1 VTIFVLASYVN
12 AHCLQVERLP
22 LPGESL
28 RAGSRWAEH
37 GGKGFN
43 VGLGAHRLDMQ
54 VDMLLPLG
62 ADAIADSV
70 LQLLHDEGLDSRW
83 ALKVGEQ
90 SGFGVGFVAANGDN
104 FLAIYPGA
112 NALLTAEHVEQTMTT
127 LPPIDLVYGQFEI
140 PEAPI
145 LAAFRRARLQG
156 IRTMLNPSPWRLPN
170 AELLALTDIL
180 IINETEAA
188 LLFEQEDTGHISPEQ
203 WLSRLPSWAKQ
214 SGWQGKWLVVTL
226 GEQGCVA
233 LTPAV
238 VIHQS
243 AWPIVATDATGAGD
257 AFSAGLAAALLQG
270 LDPDQALK
278 LACACGAWV
287 AGKQGVLQAL
297 PTLSEVCLFMQT
309 HHHPPAT
316 IFRLTTSSG

>member
-1 VTIFVLASYVN
+1 MTIFVLASYVN
-12 AHCLQVERLP
+12 AHCLQVECLP

-28 RAGSRWAEH
+28 CAASRWAEH
-37 GGKGFN
+37 GGKGLN
-43 VGLGAHRLDMQ
+43 VGSGAHRLG
-54 VDMLLPLG
+54 VIVEMLLPLG
-62 ADAIADSV
+62 ADSIAESV
-70 LQLLHDEGLDSRW
+70 LQFLQDEGLDSRW

-90 SGFGVGFVAANGDN
+90 SGFGVGFVADNGDN

-140 PEAPI
+140 SEAPI

-188 LLFEQEDTGHISPEQ
+188 LLFEQQDTGYIPPEQ
-203 WLSRLPSWAKQ
+203 WCSRLPRWAKQ
-214 SGWQGKWLVVTL
+214 CDWQGKWLVVTL

-233 LTPAV
+233 LTPHV

-257 AFSAGLAAALLQG
+257 AFSAGLAAALQQKLE
-270 LDPDQALK
+270 LDQALK

-297 PTLSEVCLFMQT
+297 PTLSEVSLFMQT
-309 HHHPPAT
+309 HDKPPAT
-316 IFRLTTSSG
+316 IFSLTTSLG